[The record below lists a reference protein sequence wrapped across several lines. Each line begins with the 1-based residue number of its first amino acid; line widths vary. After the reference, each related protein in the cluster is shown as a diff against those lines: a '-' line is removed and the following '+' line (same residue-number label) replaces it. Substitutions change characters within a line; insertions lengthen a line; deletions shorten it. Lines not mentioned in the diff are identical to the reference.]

1 MLRRRWRAS
10 TFSSEILPGNIIAPE
25 AGTLSTPGSE
35 LNIDTTHILA
45 ESSMHHLNQNRNDS
59 PEITCQDQAT
69 HPFCL
74 EPKAPNQLPAT
85 STSSSAALRAR
96 SSSSSI
102 PLKRPWLTAI
112 NTESAAHISQPTIQ
126 HTTAMLTTH
135 PLPSLKNIE
144 KLLPCGDISHHQ
156 PLFFPTTCH
165 HPHKVLVADLE
176 EGMGTLVH
184 KGSMR
189 NPAFGLWPLSQAV
202 VQTVRRAAEGREEG
216 GEQEVEGGEGVEE
229 GMSLSAFLGWGNDD
243 KDWEVVERPVVVQE
257 KFVLVGKREVGGVC
271 AVQSEWVDVR
281 MLLS

>member
-1 MLRRRWRAS
+1 
-10 TFSSEILPGNIIAPE
+10 
-25 AGTLSTPGSE
+25 
-35 LNIDTTHILA
+35 
-45 ESSMHHLNQNRNDS
+45 
-59 PEITCQDQAT
+59 
-69 HPFCL
+69 
-74 EPKAPNQLPAT
+74 
-85 STSSSAALRAR
+85 
-96 SSSSSI
+96 
-102 PLKRPWLTAI
+102 
-112 NTESAAHISQPTIQ
+112 
-126 HTTAMLTTH
+126 
-135 PLPSLKNIE
+135 
-144 KLLPCGDISHHQ
+144 
-156 PLFFPTTCH
+156 
-165 HPHKVLVADLE
+165 
-176 EGMGTLVH
+176 MGTLVH